1 MESDIMSP
9 DTLPNIV
16 VRAQAGDGDAFGLL
30 FEHFHSRVFGIVM
43 QRLRNTAEADEVTQE
58 VFLRAFRKL
67 EQLKEPAAFPGWLCQ
82 IAVRLSINRAVRRP
96 PETACEP
103 ASFEVMQ
110 EAPGSPSAEIMQAE
124 DAEQL
129 RDGIDR
135 LGDMD
140 RRTLMAFYFDG
151 QSLKEMSVAFDSPI
165 GTIKRRLHTARH
177 RLHDALSS
185 MQPA

>member
-1 MESDIMSP
+1 MSP
-9 DTLPNIV
+9 DTFPSIV
-16 VRAQAGDGDAFGLL
+16 VRAQTGDAEAFGQLYEQ
-30 FEHFHSRVFGIVM
+30 FFSRVFAIVM

-58 VFLRAFRKL
+58 VFLRALRKL
-67 EQLKEPAAFPGWLCQ
+67 DQLKEPAAFPGWLCQ

-103 ASFEVMQ
+103 ASFEALQ
-110 EAPGSPSAEIMQAE
+110 EAPDSPTAELMQAE
-124 DAEQL
+124 DAAQL

-135 LGDMD
+135 LGDLD
-140 RRTLMAFYFDG
+140 RQTLMAFYFDG

-177 RLHDALSS
+177 RLHDVLTS

>member
-1 MESDIMSP
+1 MSA
-9 DTLPNIV
+9 DTLVDQV
-16 VRAQAGDGDAFGLL
+16 VRAQAGCPEAFGQL
-30 FEHFHSRVFGIVM
+30 FREFQSRVFGIVM

-67 EQLKEPAAFPGWLCQ
+67 EQLKEPAAFPGWISQ

-103 ASFEVMQ
+103 ASFEVLQ
-110 EAPGSPSAEIMQAE
+110 EAPDSPSADLMKAE
-124 DAEQL
+124 DAAQL
-129 RDGIDR
+129 RHGIDR

-140 RRTLMAFYFDG
+140 RQTLLAFYFDG
-151 QSLKEMSVAFDSPI
+151 QSLKEMSVSFDSPI

-177 RLHDALSS
+177 RLHDVLAAN
-185 MQPA
+185 QPA